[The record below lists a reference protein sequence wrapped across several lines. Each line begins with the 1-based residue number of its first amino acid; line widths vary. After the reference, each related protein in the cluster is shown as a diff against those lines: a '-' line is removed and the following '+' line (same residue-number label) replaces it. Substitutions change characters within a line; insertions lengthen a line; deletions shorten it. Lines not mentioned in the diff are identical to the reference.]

1 VTTQDDHNIHAAYTA
16 HDDRN
21 KHGSSNY
28 LYLLRFQL
36 PWCLRGAI
44 DIVKIF
50 IVIKAVMIIKS
61 LNVVSKRAAKASELQ
76 SPAPFYT
83 FASL

>member
-1 VTTQDDHNIHAAYTA
+1 MAGAREVTTQDDHNIHGDYTA

-28 LYLLRFQL
+28 LYILRFQL

-44 DIVKIF
+44 DIVETFMIM
-50 IVIKAVMIIKS
+50 KAVMMIQS
-61 LNVVSKRAAKASELQ
+61 LIVRKPDNFQLEL
-76 SPAPFYT
+76 
-83 FASL
+83 L